1 MQTKLNTFHKFNDYI
16 QTYLEPERF
25 PQVRNALIELVEN
38 ANILVTGA
46 QGMLGASIM
55 KYLIYAS
62 NEGLIHPNKLFFAS
76 RSWKLHEKV
85 QNQPKVSL
93 IANSEISNCI
103 NQINVL
109 IHTASPSNI
118 TKVKSLEELLSINT
132 SIFRSINMSE
142 IRKIVFISSGEVYGA
157 LSPNEDQEIPVFDLS
172 LKRNWYPASKM
183 AGEKLLSE
191 FPASIAT
198 SIRLFHTFGPG
209 VKEDDGRSFADF
221 LWAGARGKDIVLKSS
236 GSQERSYLYIPD
248 AVEGIFRIIELSNND
263 EPIFNLGSEK
273 KQTVLSFAEM
283 VSQKTNTNL
292 RFEVTDEFEHSP
304 NHILIPNTAKLKSIG
319 WNANYDWSFAMDK
332 TLEWIRN
339 SFREELAR

>member
-1 MQTKLNTFHKFNDYI
+1 MNTFHQFNDYV

-25 PQVRNALIELVEN
+25 PQVRKALIQIVEN

-55 KYLIYAS
+55 KYLIHAS
-62 NEGLIHPNKLFFAS
+62 NEGIIHPNKIFFAS
-76 RSWKLHEKV
+76 RTWKLHQKV
-85 QNQPKVSL
+85 QNQPNVFL
-93 IANSEISNCI
+93 ITNSEISNCI
-103 NQINVL
+103 NRINLL

-118 TKVKSLEELLSINT
+118 TKVKSLEELSSINT
-132 SIFRSINMSE
+132 SIFRSINKSE

-157 LSPNEDQEIPVFDLS
+157 LSPDEDQEIPNFDLS
-172 LKRNWYPASKM
+172 IKRNWYPAAKM
-183 AGEKLLSE
+183 AGEKLLGE
-191 FPASIAT
+191 FPASVAT

-248 AVEGIFRIIELSNND
+248 AVEGVLRIIELSDNR
-263 EPIFNLGSEK
+263 EPVFNLGSEK
-273 KQTVLSFAEM
+273 KQTVLSFAEL

-292 RFEVTDEFEHSP
+292 RFESTDEFEHSP
-304 NHILIPNTAKLKSIG
+304 NHSLIPNTSKLKSIG
-319 WNANYDWSFAMDK
+319 WNANYDLSFAMDK